1 MVKINKVYTK
11 TGDQGTTSLVGGTR
25 IQKSSLRVES
35 YGEVDELSSAL
46 GIVRTM
52 AIQKDKEIAAANPL
66 ASTIAQIQQSLF
78 DMGAELACPAGAAI
92 PEYMRLVSDEDI
104 VQLEKLIDQETAKV
118 PELRSFVLP
127 GGTQL
132 NAFLHL
138 ARAICRRAERSV
150 WMLNTQEP
158 VRQQVP
164 QYLNRLSDLLFTLAR
179 SQAHAEGAPEFLWN
193 PGR

>member
-1 MVKINKVYTK
+1 MVKINRVYTK
-11 TGDQGTTSLVGGTR
+11 TGDTGTTSLVGGTR

-52 AIQKDKEIAAANPL
+52 AIQKDKESKLAN
-66 ASTIAQIQQSLF
+66 TIAQIQQSLF
-78 DMGAELACPAGAAI
+78 DIGAELACPAGAEI
-92 PEYMRLVSDEDI
+92 PKSMRLVSDEDI
-104 VQLEKLIDQETAKV
+104 TELEGLIDQETASV

-127 GGTQL
+127 GGTNL

-158 VRQQVP
+158 VRQQIP

>member
-46 GIVRTM
+46 GIVRTL
-52 AIQKDKEIAAANPL
+52 AIQKDKDSSL

-78 DMGAELACPAGAAI
+78 DMGAELACPAGAEI
-92 PEYMRLVSDEDI
+92 PAYMRLVSDEDI
-104 VQLEKLIDQETAKV
+104 SQLEKLIDQETAKV

>member
-11 TGDQGTTSLVGGTR
+11 TGDTGTTSLVGGTR

-52 AIQKDKEIAAANPL
+52 AIQKDKDSKLAN
-66 ASTIAQIQQSLF
+66 TIAQIQQSLF
-78 DMGAELACPAGAAI
+78 DIGAELACPAGAEI
-92 PEYMRLVSDEDI
+92 PKSMRLVSDGDI
-104 VQLEKLIDQETAKV
+104 TELEGLIDQETASV

-127 GGTQL
+127 GGTPL

-158 VRQQVP
+158 VRQQIP